1 MPVELISCGP
11 ANAVG
16 SVLLA
21 HGAGADACSP
31 FMQAITDGLVAHDW
45 RVHRFNFPYM
55 VRRQSTGRASPP
67 DRPEVLQRAFREAV
81 DQLDHERPLV
91 IGGKSMGGRIASL
104 LLNELHA
111 NSVVAAGVCLGYPFH
126 PLGKPEVLRTQHLR
140 DMTAPCLIVQGER
153 DAMGKMNDVA
163 GYDLS
168 SAVRLRW
175 IPDGDHSFSPRKR
188 SGRTEEENLNL
199 AIRNLIQFLDSVR
212 RGGRQE
218 GVT

>member
-1 MPVELISCGP
+1 MPVELISTGP
-11 ANAVG
+11 ANAAG
-16 SVLLA
+16 SLLLA
-21 HGAGADACSP
+21 HGAGVDACSP
-31 FMQAITDGLVAHDW
+31 FMQAIADGLVAHDW

-55 VRRQSTGRASPP
+55 SRRQLTGRAAPP

-81 DQLDHERPLV
+81 DQLDQERPLV
-91 IGGKSMGGRIASL
+91 IGGKSMGGRIASM

-140 DMTAPCLIVQGER
+140 GMTAPCLIIQGER
-153 DAMGKMNDVA
+153 DPMGHKHDVA

-168 SAVRLRW
+168 PAVRLQW

-188 SGRTEEENLNL
+188 SGRTVEENLSL
-199 AIRNLIQFLDSVR
+199 VIQHVTQFLESACC
-212 RGGRQE
+212 
-218 GVT
+218 